1 MGDGMEMLGD
11 RMEVLEELEGP
22 QEGAL
27 SCLQLV
33 QQSDSE
39 RHPCAID
46 RCLRGTPNRQQKL
59 PWGQSL
65 KFL

>member
-1 MGDGMEMLGD
+1 M
-11 RMEVLEELEGP
+11 LEELEGP
-22 QEGAL
+22 WEGAL
-27 SCLQLV
+27 ELSRLQLV

-39 RHPCAID
+39 RHPHAID
-46 RCLRGTPNRQQKL
+46 HCLRGTPNRQQKL